1 MSTHRSKAYRIQQ
14 QTARDVWEALGVYYG
29 DSADGYTPD
38 IAARVADI
46 HARLMDD
53 KTGEYKKYI
62 LDGAD
67 MLGLSESEK
76 NGYTLFIE
84 EDLSAVDFD
93 AYAFSASDYDA
104 CEEG

>member
-14 QTARDVWEALGVYYG
+14 QTASDIYEALGVYYG
-29 DSADGYTPD
+29 EPVDGYTPD
-38 IAARVADI
+38 IAQRVATI

-53 KTGEYKKYI
+53 KTGEYRQYLI
-62 LDGAD
+62 DGGN
-67 MLGLSESEK
+67 MLGLNESEK

-84 EDLSAVDFD
+84 EDLSASDFD

-104 CEEG
+104 CEG